1 MKKCLVKGQLK
12 EFLTYY
18 WDHNVLALAILW
30 INVVLYKETAILH
43 MPVHYHYFGFS
54 FKSTSEK
61 VKTEYFFTTL
71 LSNYYILTT
80 TFYKGTYYLSEV
92 G

>member
-1 MKKCLVKGQLK
+1 MKKFLFKDQLK

-18 WDHNVLALAILW
+18 LDHNVLALAILW

-54 FKSTSEK
+54 FKK
-61 VKTEYFFTTL
+61 Y
-71 LSNYYILTT
+71 
-80 TFYKGTYYLSEV
+80 
-92 G
+92 

>member
-1 MKKCLVKGQLK
+1 MKKCLVKDQLK

-18 WDHNVLALAILW
+18 LDHNVLALAILW

-54 FKSTSEK
+54 FKK
-61 VKTEYFFTTL
+61 HK
-71 LSNYYILTT
+71 
-80 TFYKGTYYLSEV
+80 
-92 G
+92 